1 MKPLSEIYKPPPGKQ
16 MISSVSIDDQMDL
29 RARMLGISTSK
40 VDENSLS
47 NRKNFKINALTSE
60 IKPYTL
66 FSNQFG

>member
-1 MKPLSEIYKPPPGKQ
+1 

-47 NRKNFKINALTSE
+47 NRKDFKINALTSE